1 VEWLIDQVAL
11 AGRGFIESVIIDW
24 RRLGEHAWLALLLP
38 AILLDAPRLLLAPPV
53 LLLAGLLGVGRR
65 AAARAS
71 AFVASR
77 PTVSVIVAGY
87 NERSAIDA
95 TIRTLLELDPP
106 PTEII
111 IVDDNSEDGMFSRAK
126 PYADAGRIRLIKNA
140 AASGRGGKPAAV
152 NLGLSFATGEFVV
165 LIDADCSFDRDL
177 LAHLIGPFADPRVGV
192 VAANIKVRNAR
203 ESYWTLMQAIE
214 YQVGISV
221 GKRWLELFGMNF
233 IASGACGAYRRS
245 ALMRHGG
252 CDPETAEDLDNSLK
266 AVKAGWRVA
275 FASRAIVLTDVP
287 AKLRQLVRQRLR
299 WDRDL
304 VRVAYRKHKALTSL
318 WRISPLVAMQLAVRW
333 LATIGAT
340 YLYAGWVVWM
350 LCTEPHLLLLTTL
363 IGAVLT
369 AALLCLPLA
378 YAAATSERGRDD
390 LVLIAAV
397 PLFAFYSE
405 AIFRWVRAYAHT
417 LEYLRLNQEDPFL
430 PQSAWRNAPRW

>member
-1 VEWLIDQVAL
+1 MDWLVDQLAL
-11 AGRGFIESVIIDW
+11 ALHGFLEGAVIIW
-24 RRLGEHAWLALLLP
+24 ARLGPEAWFALLLP

-53 LLLAGLLGVGRR
+53 LMIANWCGVGRR
-65 AAARAS
+65 SAARAN
-71 AFVASR
+71 AFLATR
-77 PTVSVIVAGY
+77 PTVSVIIAGY
-87 NERSAIDA
+87 NEHSAIDS

-111 IVDDNSEDGMFSRAK
+111 VVDDNSEDGMYALAK

-140 AASGRGGKPAAV
+140 AATGRGGKPAAV
-152 NLGLSFATGEFVV
+152 NLGLAFARSEFVV
-165 LIDADCSFDRDL
+165 VMDADCSFDRNL
-177 LAHLIGPFADPRVGV
+177 IEHLIGPFHDPRVGV
-192 VAANIKVRNAR
+192 VASNVKVRNVR

-233 IASGACGAYRRS
+233 IASGACGAYRRC
-245 ALMRHGG
+245 ALVRHGG

-275 FASRAIVLTDVP
+275 FAEHAIVLTDVP
-287 AKLRQLVRQRLR
+287 VKLGQLVRQRLR

-304 VRVAYRKHKALTSL
+304 VRVAFRKHRALTAL
-318 WRISPLVAMQLAVRW
+318 WLTAPSVAAQLAVRW

-340 YLYAGWVVWM
+340 YLYVAWAAWM
-350 LCTEPHLLLLTTL
+350 LCNQPLLFVLAT
-363 IGAVLT
+363 IAGAVLT
-369 AALLCLPLA
+369 TLLLALPLA
-378 YAAATSERGRDD
+378 YAAATSERGRSE
-390 LVLIAAV
+390 LILIAAA
-397 PLFAFYSE
+397 PLFCFYSE